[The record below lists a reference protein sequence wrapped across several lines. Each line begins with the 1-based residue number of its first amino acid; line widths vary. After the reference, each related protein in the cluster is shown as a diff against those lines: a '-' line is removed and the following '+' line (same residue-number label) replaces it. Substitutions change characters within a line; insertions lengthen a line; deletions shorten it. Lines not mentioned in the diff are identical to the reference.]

1 MPLDAATQ
9 SKNRDR
15 FLFGL
20 APGWALGYDNN
31 QWIVLRSRN
40 LRTQRGWKAVSFIG
54 LKKSTLL
61 RVLREKGVELY
72 PEAQASLDL
81 TPDTFLKWR
90 DQYLAPPS

>member
-1 MPLDAATQ
+1 MSLDATTQ

-15 FLFGL
+15 FLFDL

-31 QWIVLRSRN
+31 QWIVMSCRN
-40 LRTQRGWKAVSFIG
+40 LRTQCGWKAVSFIG

-61 RVLREKGVELY
+61 RVLREKGVEQY

-90 DQYLAPPS
+90 DQYLTPPS